1 MTLQIDYINI
11 DINHTYN
18 FQMSFQID
26 ACKDY
31 IFYIAHPD
39 GLGYAYHHEYFG
51 HIEHDEVEI
60 PVSIQEELKHM
71 NNDENERYKRHD
83 HGHQFK
89 QHNSDL
95 SMIFFFKFKNC
106 ESINLF
112 SKFIYF

>member
-1 MTLQIDYINI
+1 MILIIHI
-11 DINHTYN
+11 LN
-18 FQMSFQID
+18 FQISFQID
-26 ACKDY
+26 SCKDY

-51 HIEHDEVEI
+51 HIEHDEVEL

-83 HGHQFK
+83 HGHQFN

-95 SMIFFFKFKNC
+95 SMIFIFKNC
-106 ESINLF
+106 ESINNLQSYCPDYLF
-112 SKFIYF
+112 SKCIFF